1 MLKTHH
7 GESIVLASNNA
18 GKVREINALLAAE
31 DIHVILLNGGLFASL
46 RKKPNR
52 KTGISSRQAAV
63 PRESRSKKIRRSGGR
78 G

>member
-31 DIHVILLNGGLFASL
+31 DIHVIPQDEL
-46 RKKPNR
+46 
-52 KTGISSRQAAV
+52 
-63 PRESRSKKIRRSGGR
+63 ESGR
-78 G
+78 GGGDGSELRRERHSQGAQRRRP